1 METSMSGWS
10 TTEEILA
17 NNRLDKLDPAM
28 LARYESRISD
38 AMGRRTCTE
47 HTRQETL
54 TAIEV
59 WCDNRD
65 APMVYWLNGMAG
77 TGKTTIAYTLASKL
91 ESRGQLGAS
100 FFCTVTSDECRKAS
114 TIIPT
119 IAYQLARQ
127 STPFQAALG
136 QSLKKEPDA
145 AKLSISKQFEL
156 LIVEPLDNI
165 AGKMARNLIVVID
178 ALDECYDDNVVSLIL
193 DSLFSS
199 DRKLPL
205 KFLITSRPEPAIY
218 ERLLVQSDTLRT
230 LLHLHEVNEES
241 IQRDIKLYLREGLVS
256 VRHSEDEIDK
266 LAALSGRLFIY
277 AATAVRYIV
286 PRSIS
291 VDSRS
296 RLNTM
301 LGINTKP
308 SKKHSAIDA
317 LYSSLLSGAIE
328 NKDLEIDERDNILS
342 VLWAIVSSPHPVP
355 LEGVVKI
362 AELDDEVAALAALA
376 PLRSVLHISHTN
388 TVSLFHASFSEFIF
402 DQSRS
407 SNFYC
412 DERVMRH
419 RSAQRCLRFINLQP
433 PNSFQPGI
441 VVSPYLI
448 YASLNWL
455 SFITWRAPESKELFG
470 DLSAFYGSQ
479 FEHWLRFIES
489 YGEETAFKIALKMA
503 SLYLWLHGVG
513 PYLKSTTFDEP
524 NRSLCFSV
532 LAFKLPKT

>member
-1 METSMSGWS
+1 
-10 TTEEILA
+10 
-17 NNRLDKLDPAM
+17 M

-100 FFCTVTSDECRKAS
+100 FFCTVTADECRKAS

-205 KFLITSRPEPAIY
+205 KFFITSRPEPAIY

-277 AATAVRYIV
+277 AATAVRDKQQAQQKTLGY
-286 PRSIS
+286 R
-291 VDSRS
+291 
-296 RLNTM
+296 RL
-301 LGINTKP
+301 I
-308 SKKHSAIDA
+308 
-317 LYSSLLSGAIE
+317 LL
-328 NKDLEIDERDNILS
+328 
-342 VLWAIVSSPHPVP
+342 P
-355 LEGVVKI
+355 
-362 AELDDEVAALAALA
+362 
-376 PLRSVLHISHTN
+376 T
-388 TVSLFHASFSEFIF
+388 F
-402 DQSRS
+402 
-407 SNFYC
+407 
-412 DERVMRH
+412 
-419 RSAQRCLRFINLQP
+419 
-433 PNSFQPGI
+433 
-441 VVSPYLI
+441 
-448 YASLNWL
+448 
-455 SFITWRAPESKELFG
+455 WRNRKQGYG
-470 DLSAFYGSQ
+470 D
-479 FEHWLRFIES
+479 
-489 YGEETAFKIALKMA
+489 
-503 SLYLWLHGVG
+503 
-513 PYLKSTTFDEP
+513 
-524 NRSLCFSV
+524 
-532 LAFKLPKT
+532 